1 MPRKTRKSTSLVPV
15 QAQGQYI
22 EDGTALI
29 GWKSWEW
36 FRFSSFSRSYPVLLW
51 IQGKPWFLGVVFQD
65 LEGQLCR
72 NVCELRNQG
81 TLHIP
86 MHRGLPACPMI
97 SHRSPYYKQQFKYL
111 LYGHYESARLC
122 SFSLMS
128 KFLAPNLVNFDFVR
142 I

>member
-1 MPRKTRKSTSLVPV
+1 MFAPMPRKTRKSTSLVPV
-15 QAQGQYI
+15 RGQYI
-22 EDGTALI
+22 EDGTATHMSNI
-29 GWKSWEW
+29 
-36 FRFSSFSRSYPVLLW
+36 
-51 IQGKPWFLGVVFQD
+51 PWFLGVVFQD

-72 NVCELRNQG
+72 NVCELHNQG